1 MIEKHLKVHNRS
13 DGSGTKP
20 GREEMTSLFFR
31 TPDMATLLAN
41 QRHAVDAVTAATEKL
56 LEGATEISRRQLALH
71 NSLMQMAF
79 QNTLDYLKPN
89 GQRADGKAEEAA
101 ETTAETT
108 LNAMRDIASTALKCN
123 VDALTAFS
131 DRIRKLENVRVPD
144 RDRTAHA
151 AD

>member
-13 DGSGTKP
+13 DGTGAKA
-20 GREEMTSLFFR
+20 GREEMVSLFFR
-31 TPDMATLLAN
+31 TPDMAALLAN
-41 QRHAVDAVTAATEKL
+41 QRHTVDAVTAATEKL

-89 GQRADGKAEEAA
+89 GSRPESKSEEAV

-123 VDALTAFS
+123 LDALTAFS
-131 DRIRKLENVRVPD
+131 DRIRKLEDVRTTE
-144 RDRTAHA
+144 RDRTQHA

>member
-13 DGSGTKP
+13 DGSGTKA
-20 GREEMTSLFFR
+20 GREEVMSVFFR

-41 QRHAVDAVTAATEKL
+41 QRHTVDAVTAATEKL

-79 QNTLDYLKPN
+79 QSTLDYLKPN
-89 GQRADGKAEEAA
+89 GQRPETKTEDAV

-123 VDALTAFS
+123 VDALAAFS
-131 DRIRKLENVRVPD
+131 DRIRKLENVRAPD

>member
-13 DGSGTKP
+13 DGNGTKA
-20 GREEMTSLFFR
+20 GREEMATLFFR
-31 TPDMATLLAN
+31 TPDMAALLAN
-41 QRHAVDAVTAATEKL
+41 QRHTVEAVSAATEKL
-56 LEGATEISRRQLALH
+56 LEGATEISRKQLAFH

-89 GQRADGKAEEAA
+89 GQRADGKAEEAV

-108 LNAMRDIASTALKCN
+108 LKAMRDIASTALKCN
-123 VDALTAFS
+123 LDALTAFS
-131 DRIRKLENVRVPD
+131 DRIRKLEDVRTSD